1 MTLVIPG
8 TVTIPVSVLVERRRG
23 VTQWQEHVWRPTG
36 VQVETHDL
44 PPWTMLHDDGI
55 RALFHAGVAD
65 VSLFPT
71 DTLNYKHNL
80 DAAAPRLW
88 VILRTSDTAPGLAL
102 HAVTADAGEAHLY
115 TDSGNDLVEAL
126 PLPPALQD
134 RIAAFVAEHHVEREF
149 HKRRRD
155 RQDPESLARLGR
167 DESLAHRPK
176 DARRDDSDE

>member
-1 MTLVIPG
+1 MSLVIPG
-8 TVTIPVSVLVERRRG
+8 SVAIPVSVLVERRRG

-36 VQVETHDL
+36 VQVDTLAL
-44 PPWTMLHDDGI
+44 PDWTPLRDDGD
-55 RALFHAGVAD
+55 RALFHAGVAE
-65 VSLFPT
+65 VHLFPT

-88 VILRTSDTAPGLAL
+88 VILRTTDAAPGLAL

-126 PLPPALQD
+126 PLPPELHA
-134 RIAAFVAEHHVEREF
+134 RIADFIAEHHVERAF

-155 RQDPESLARLGR
+155 RQDPESLARHGR
-167 DESLAHRPK
+167 DESLAHRP
-176 DARRDDSDE
+176 RDDDDE

>member
-102 HAVTADAGEAHLY
+102 HAVTADAGEAH
-115 TDSGNDLVEAL
+115 

>member
-1 MTLVIPG
+1 MSLLIPG
-8 TVTIPVSVLVERRRG
+8 TVSIPVSVLVERRRG

-36 VQVETHDL
+36 VQVDTLDL
-44 PPWTMLHDDGI
+44 PPWTQLHDDGT

-80 DAAAPRLW
+80 DAEAPRLW
-88 VILRTSDTAPGLAL
+88 VILRTSDAAPGLAL

-126 PLPPALQD
+126 PLPAELHA
-134 RIAAFVAEHHVEREF
+134 RIADFIAEHHVERAF

-155 RQDPESLARLGR
+155 RQDT
-167 DESLAHRPK
+167 ESLAHRP
-176 DARRDDSDE
+176 RDDDDE